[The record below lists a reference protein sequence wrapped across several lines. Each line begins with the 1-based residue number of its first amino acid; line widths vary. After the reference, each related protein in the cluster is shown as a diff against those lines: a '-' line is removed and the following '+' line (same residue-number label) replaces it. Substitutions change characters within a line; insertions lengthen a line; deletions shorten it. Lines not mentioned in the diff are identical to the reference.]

1 MLKTIPDNLFPPL
14 SMAVGQLIL
23 SWSFVEVSLDQWVA
37 VVYQGVGGKQIE
49 REIPRGLDRKI
60 KFLRRCFKRIP
71 ALEPFAEEATDILS
85 RAKKLSSIRHTI
97 VHGFVSK
104 YDPHTQTMTFVKLDA
119 RKDRDIHRVNETP
132 LTFAQ
137 LLDAGGECL
146 NLSTDSARLAKRLAE
161 RFSRQRPNID
171 HR

>member
-1 MLKTIPDNLFPPL
+1 MLKTIPDDLFPRL
-14 SMAVGQLIL
+14 SLSVGQLIL
-23 SWSFVEVSLDQWVA
+23 KWSFVEVSLDQWVA

-49 REIPRGLDRKI
+49 QEIPRGLKRKI
-60 KFLRRCFKRIP
+60 KFLRRCFKSIP
-71 ALEPFAEEATDILS
+71 ALEPFAEEATNLLS

-97 VHGFVSK
+97 VHGYLSK
-104 YDPHTQTMTFVKLDA
+104 YDPHTQTVTFVKLDA
-119 RKDRDIHRVNETP
+119 RKDIQRVNETP
-132 LTFAQ
+132 LTIAQ
-137 LLDAGGECL
+137 LLDAGRECL